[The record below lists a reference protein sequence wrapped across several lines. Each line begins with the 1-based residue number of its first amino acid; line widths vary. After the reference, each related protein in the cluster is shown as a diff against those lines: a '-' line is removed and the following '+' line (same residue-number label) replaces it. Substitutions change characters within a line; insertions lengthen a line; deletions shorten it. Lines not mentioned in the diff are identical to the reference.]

1 MLFRSYKMKKRSVL
15 AMVMAMGMVMGLT
28 VPASAA
34 ENYKIAWVD
43 GNLANESNAIC
54 TDAAKAYAEESQL
67 RNQFHRF

>member
-1 MLFRSYKMKKRSVL
+1 MKKRSVL

-43 GNLANESNAIC
+43 GTLQM
-54 TDAAKAYAEESQL
+54 SQMQSVQML
-67 RNQFHRF
+67 LKHTQKKIM

>member
-1 MLFRSYKMKKRSVL
+1 MKKRSVL

-43 GNLANESNAIC
+43 GN
-54 TDAAKAYAEESQL
+54 
-67 RNQFHRF
+67 NQ